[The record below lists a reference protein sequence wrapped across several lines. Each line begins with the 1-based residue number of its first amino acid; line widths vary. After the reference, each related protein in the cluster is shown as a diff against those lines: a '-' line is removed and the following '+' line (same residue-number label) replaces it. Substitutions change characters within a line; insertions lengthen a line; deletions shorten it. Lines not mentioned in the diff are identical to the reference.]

1 MRFKPSTI
9 KDIALALNLSTS
21 TVSRAMR
28 DSYEISAETKKLVL
42 DYAKKINY
50 TANPI
55 ARSLKERRSY
65 SIGIIVSEIANNF
78 YSQVINGVESIA
90 HNKNYQVVISQT
102 HESAEREKMNVEY
115 LSSRSVDGLLIS
127 LSSETNNIEY
137 LKTLHNQGYPIVFF
151 DRIPEDFDTFK
162 VTSNNFK
169 GAFDATEHLILNGH
183 RRIAHLTNSKS
194 LSITK
199 ERLAGYQGALKK
211 HHIAYDENLVKF
223 SEYGGMHMQEID
235 EAIDAL
241 FQQKFD
247 AIFISGDKL
256 STGYLMYSKKK
267 YPKLI
272 SKIAIAGFTNSNVV
286 SIFSPSLTVVR
297 QPAFEMGKVATDLLI
312 RMIEAKRPITEY
324 ETITLETELIDEK
337 DLKL

>member
-78 YSQVINGVESIA
+78 YSQVINGVESVA

-127 LSSETNNIEY
+127 LSSETNDIEY
-137 LKTLHNQGYPIVFF
+137 LKPCTNKAIRLF
-151 DRIPEDFDTFK
+151 
-162 VTSNNFK
+162 SL
-169 GAFDATEHLILNGH
+169 TE
-183 RRIAHLTNSKS
+183 
-194 LSITK
+194 
-199 ERLAGYQGALKK
+199 
-211 HHIAYDENLVKF
+211 
-223 SEYGGMHMQEID
+223 
-235 EAIDAL
+235 
-241 FQQKFD
+241 
-247 AIFISGDKL
+247 
-256 STGYLMYSKKK
+256 
-267 YPKLI
+267 YPKILI
-272 SKIAIAGFTNSNVV
+272 HS
-286 SIFSPSLTVVR
+286 R
-297 QPAFEMGKVATDLLI
+297 
-312 RMIEAKRPITEY
+312 
-324 ETITLETELIDEK
+324 
-337 DLKL
+337 